1 MARSI
6 YIVNAT
12 QVVTSEA
19 HPEGIYSVK
28 SGYPKTFDSLNYDG
42 DTQRAFEVAEA
53 EYRACES
60 AMLLDTNPT
69 RVMQTITMER
79 SDGTPYYHRS
89 KGVFPVVSEPEPE
102 AEEQPAE

>member
-1 MARSI
+1 MARTI

-12 QVVTSEA
+12 QVVTSDA
-19 HPEGIYSVK
+19 HPEGIYSAK
-28 SGYPKTFDSLNYDG
+28 PDYPKTFDSLRYDNSPE
-42 DTQRAFEVAEA
+42 RAFEVAEA

-60 AMLLDTNPT
+60 AMLLDTNAA

-89 KGVFPVVSEPEPE
+89 KGAFPIVSEPET
-102 AEEQPAE
+102 EEQPAG

>member
-1 MARSI
+1 MARTM

-19 HPEGIYSVK
+19 HPEGMYSVK
-28 SGYPKTFDSLNYDG
+28 PDYPKTFDSLNYDG
-42 DTQRAFEVAEA
+42 NPQRAFEVAEA

-60 AMLLDTNPT
+60 AMLLDTNST

-89 KGVFPVVSEPEPE
+89 KGAFPVIPEPEPE
-102 AEEQPAE
+102 PEEAE

>member
-1 MARSI
+1 MRTI

-19 HPEGIYSVK
+19 HPEGLFSVK
-28 SGYPKTFDSLNYDG
+28 SDYPKTFDSLNYDG
-42 DTQRAFEVAEA
+42 NTQRTFEVAEA

-60 AMLLDTNPT
+60 AMLLDTNPA

-79 SDGTPYYHRS
+79 SDGVPYYHRS
-89 KGVFPVVSEPEPE
+89 KGAFPEPVAEEPE
-102 AEEQPAE
+102 AEG